1 MIGWRRRSRKT
12 TPDDGRWQ
20 EVYSFEAK
28 LQRLGF
34 RDGGEEYR
42 RRLRRLCDFI
52 RELAPPDDA
61 GALAGQSDFERYER
75 AFAKPSPQKRRRYLQ
90 KLEDLRVALKP
101 LVKKQNEEVK
111 RYLDRLPRS
120 LAKGLEA
127 VAKGS
132 SEPHRAVR
140 RQRVKGIFLKT
151 LELDA
156 AAQEGTPQGCLGGLD
171 RLLTEMETA
180 GIITQ
185 QIKDARQRWRDCV
198 EDCAADWEWAY
209 LQVLGRLASEH
220 RKERPAS
227 PNFCAQVK
235 KAEKCLAQAIPRMER
250 QGFLQYRT
258 QGLYGDLAAAHLAH
272 AKAADTEPADRLD
285 LIQRAFTYS
294 RHAVE
299 LEPESVH
306 ERLVLLD
313 VLSTLG
319 DAGELG
325 VQAEIALNF
334 DSGSETL
341 RTIGASYWDRIT
353 TLTGRGAR
361 LRLLR
366 EASRFFETALQEV
379 ESAPFDGDG
388 PLDQV
393 QAHGWAHFWLGR
405 FQCERGRYTEAVAH
419 LRTASAL
426 GFKPLESRVE
436 LAWASSL
443 ARNIRQG
450 NDAFREALD
459 EAGRQK
465 GGSGAAR
472 LISEAPGEER
482 KIADLELDALMGWA
496 FLCAGWAPAQ
506 ALAHAESAR
515 ELLSS
520 IHRPHQEEL
529 KAALS
534 EVHGRIHLRQGHFAE
549 GIRELE
555 KAVLKSPRAGAYC
568 ALGFARLEQ
577 AERAKAGT
585 QAFREAL
592 RSAHDAYRLARDS
605 DGRGRYRQDL
615 WDLRRRLRGLEDA
628 SKAPAAAPVKP
639 AQAGSGP
646 VTTSAAAQPSSS
658 LNGGKSAP

>member
-1 MIGWRRRSRKT
+1 MGWRRRPRNT

-20 EVYSFEAK
+20 EVYDFEAK

-34 RDGGEEYR
+34 HNGGAGYR
-42 RRLRRLCDFI
+42 RRLGRLCDFI

-61 GALAGQSDFERYER
+61 GAPTGGSDFERYAR
-75 AFAKPSPQKRRRYLQ
+75 AFAKPSPQERKDYLQ
-90 KLEDLRVALKP
+90 KLEDLQVALEP
-101 LVKKQNEEVK
+101 LIKKEEEAK
-111 RYLDRLPRS
+111 QYLDRLQQS
-120 LAKGLEA
+120 LAEGLEA
-127 VAKGS
+127 VAKDSPEEG
-132 SEPHRAVR
+132 RALR
-140 RQRVKGIFLKT
+140 REKVKRTLKT
-151 LELDA
+151 L
-156 AAQEGTPQGCLGGLD
+156 GLD
-171 RLLTEMETA
+171 VASQGKMPQDCLRDLDGLLA
-180 GIITQ
+180 GLEASGNDTQ
-185 QIKDARQRWRDCV
+185 RIKDARQRWRDCV

-227 PNFCAQVK
+227 PDFCTQVK
-235 KAEKCLAQAIPRMER
+235 KAEECLSRAIPRMER

-272 AKAADTEPADRLD
+272 AKASDTEPADRLD

-353 TLTGRGAR
+353 TLTGRGVR

-366 EASRFFETALQEV
+366 EATRFFETALQEV
-379 ESAPFDGDG
+379 ESAPFDGGG

-405 FQCERGRYTEAVAH
+405 FQCERGRYAEAVAH

-436 LAWASSL
+436 LAWAFSL

-450 NDAFREALD
+450 NEAFRETLE

-465 GGSGAAR
+465 SGDGAV
-472 LISEAPGEER
+472 LSVSEAPGEER
-482 KIADLELDALMGWA
+482 KIADLELDAWLGWA
-496 FLCAGWAPAQ
+496 TLCVDWAPAQ
-506 ALAHAESAR
+506 ALEHVESAR
-515 ELLSS
+515 KLLSS
-520 IHRPHQEEL
+520 INRPHQEEL

-534 EVHGRIHLRQGHFAE
+534 EVHGRIHLRQGHFAT
-549 GIRELE
+549 GIHELE
-555 KAVLKSPRAGAYC
+555 ETVRKSPRAGAYC
-568 ALGFARLEQ
+568 ALGFAKLEQ
-577 AERAKAGT
+577 AERAKAGS

-592 RSAHDAYRLARDS
+592 RSARDAYRLARES
-605 DGRGRYRQDL
+605 DGRGRYRRDL
-615 WDLRRRLRGLEDA
+615 WGLRHWLRGFEGT
-628 SKAPAAAPVKP
+628 SKAPATASATSAPGGSAPVKT
-639 AQAGSGP
+639 AD
-646 VTTSAAAQPSSS
+646 AAPSSPPP
-658 LNGGKSAP
+658 NGGKPAS

>member
-1 MIGWRRRSRKT
+1 MMGWRGRSRKT
-12 TPDDGRWQ
+12 TPEDGRWQ
-20 EVYSFEAK
+20 EVQGLEEK
-28 LQRLGF
+28 LHGLGLQEGG
-34 RDGGEEYR
+34 DGYR
-42 RRLRRLCDFI
+42 RRLGRLCDFI
-52 RELAPPDDA
+52 RALAPD
-61 GALAGQSDFERYER
+61 GAATPAAQSDFERYDK
-75 AFAKPSPQKRRRYLQ
+75 AFAKPSPQERKEYLQ
-90 KLEDLRVALKP
+90 RLEDLRDALEP
-101 LVKKQNEEVK
+101 LVKKQDEEAK
-111 RYLDRLPRS
+111 GYLNRLQQS
-120 LAKGLEA
+120 LAEGLEA
-127 VAKGS
+127 VAKES
-132 SEPHRAVR
+132 PEDDRTR
-140 RQRVKGIFLKT
+140 RQEKVKGALKT
-151 LELDA
+151 L
-156 AAQEGTPQGCLGGLD
+156 GLD
-171 RLLTEMETA
+171 LASQGEMPQDCLRALDGLLAGLKTA
-180 GIITQ
+180 GIDAQ
-185 QIKDARQRWRDCV
+185 RVEDARQRWRDCV

-227 PNFCAQVK
+227 PDFCAQVR
-235 KAEKCLAQAIPRMER
+235 KAEECLSQAIPRMER

-272 AKAADTEPADRLD
+272 AKASNTEPADRLD

-353 TLTGRGAR
+353 TLAGRGVR

-366 EASRFFETALQEV
+366 EATRFFETALQEV
-379 ESAPFDGDG
+379 ESSPFAGGG
-388 PLDQV
+388 PIDQV

-405 FQCERGRYTEAVAH
+405 FQCERGRYAEAVAH

-436 LAWASSL
+436 LAWAFSL

-450 NDAFREALD
+450 NEAFREALA

-465 GGSGAAR
+465 GQKDPVP
-472 LISEAPGEER
+472 LVSEAPGEER
-482 KIADLELDALMGWA
+482 KIADLELDAWLGWA
-496 FLCAGWAPAQ
+496 FLCVDWAPAQ
-506 ALAHAESAR
+506 ALEHVESAR
-515 ELLSS
+515 KLLSS
-520 IHRPHQEEL
+520 FNRPHQEDL

-534 EVHGRIHLRQGHFAE
+534 EVHGRIHLRQGHFAT
-549 GIRELE
+549 GIHELE
-555 KAVLKSPRAGAYC
+555 EAARKSPRAGAYC
-568 ALGFARLEQ
+568 TLGFARLEQ
-577 AERAKAGT
+577 AERARAGSE
-585 QAFREAL
+585 ALREAL
-592 RSAHDAYRLARDS
+592 RSARDAYRLARES
-605 DGRGRYRQDL
+605 DTRGRYRQDL
-615 WDLRRRLRGLEDA
+615 WDLRRRLWSLGDT
-628 SKAPAAAPVKP
+628 SQAPAAPAVGS

-646 VTTSAAAQPSSS
+646 AAVSVAARPSPPP
-658 LNGGKSAP
+658 NGKPAS